1 MLLANPS
8 LEAFDAAMD
17 ERRKELERQREGVKK
32 GTKKYKE
39 LTAKIKRLPMGA
51 VQKGRGGTFKGTF

>member
-8 LEAFDAAMD
+8 LEAFDAAMAK
-17 ERRKELERQREGVKK
+17 RRKELERQREGVKK

>member
-8 LEAFDAAMD
+8 LEAFDAAMA